1 MQDNILTKGDNATP
15 TMRHVDIILNRS
27 RLIWARE
34 R

>member
-1 MQDNILTKGDNATP
+1 MSDNVLNEGGDPTP

-34 R
+34 K